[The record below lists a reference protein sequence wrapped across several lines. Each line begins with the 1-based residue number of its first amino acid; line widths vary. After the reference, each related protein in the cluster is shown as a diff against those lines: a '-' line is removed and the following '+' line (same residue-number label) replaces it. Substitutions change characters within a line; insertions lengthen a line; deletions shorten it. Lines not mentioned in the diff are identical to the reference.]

1 MTTLSKHPRVLFVL
15 KLGAAVSVASL
26 MLSSCGSQPNPT
38 LDLGKAGTE
47 KAQQSEVMGAKSLST
62 VRANSA
68 ELASEPEAAVVSRP
82 KIFTSRIEPLSLQ
95 KGGMAKVT
103 LPLNSDSS
111 VSAMIRSIEFSSQNS
126 GLGESSVQGK
136 ILSVVVSEDAEE
148 GRHDGQIV
156 VRLESGAEF
165 VQSVVIN
172 VLP

>member
-1 MTTLSKHPRVLFVL
+1 
-15 KLGAAVSVASL
+15 
-26 MLSSCGSQPNPT
+26 
-38 LDLGKAGTE
+38 LDLGKSGTE
-47 KAQQSEVMGAKSLST
+47 KALQSEGLGAKSLSA

-68 ELASEPEAAVVSRP
+68 ELASEPEAPVVSRP

-95 KGGMAKVT
+95 KGGAAKVT
-103 LPLNSDSS
+103 LPLSSESS
-111 VSAMIRSIEFSSQNS
+111 VSAMIRSIDFSSQSS
-126 GLGESSVQGK
+126 GLSESSVQGK
-136 ILSVVVSEDAEE
+136 VLSVVVSEDAEE